1 MFSFS
6 SKIPGENG
14 LAGYFEAPSD
24 PPTGPFWGTDLVT
37 KISKHNSK
45 TPTLLTLEFLEKK
58 CTVGVCTLAPL
69 NDFLVIFVKC

>member
-45 TPTLLTLEFLEKK
+45 TPTLLTMEFLERKK
-58 CTVGVCTLAPL
+58 RNVGGVYVGSPKR
-69 NDFLVIFVKC
+69 FLR